1 MGSVFPLARP
11 GGRGRG
17 LGPVC
22 MVTAHG
28 VVADDRRTVPDLA
41 QRYLRGQN
49 PIGRRWGNS
58 SNFASD
64 GIEIVGV
71 VTDARYNDVK
81 AGSIAISYMPAL
93 QSQRYLRS
101 IEVRSSGNP
110 AALAGV
116 VRRTLR
122 ETEPRLAVGAIET
135 LDVRIVRSIRIERLL
150 GWLTMAF
157 GGAALSLACLGLFG
171 TISNAVKRR
180 TAEPGIRVALG
191 ADRRAVQWLIVRE
204 ALLLVAG
211 RSDRP
216 ATRLARRPRAPR
228 SVLWDRAIRF
238 RLVRDGRW
246 RADCGVCV
254 RRIHPGVARF
264 AARSDRGAAGRM
276 IAASRTKRL
285 VLPRKDQ
292 RAGRPGIRTVLC
304 SHSM

>member
-1 MGSVFPLARP
+1 MTSFRVVTSDSPCGGLTVTQ
-11 GGRGRG
+11 GRGFTPEDSARS
-17 LGPVC
+17 
-22 MVTAHG
+22 
-28 VVADDRRTVPDLA
+28 RRVSVINETLA
-41 QRYLRGQN
+41 QRYFRGQN

-81 AGSIAISYMPAL
+81 AGSIAMSYMPAL

-122 ETEPRLAVGAIET
+122 ETEPRLAVGAVET
-135 LDVRIVRSIRIERLL
+135 LDMRIVRSIRIERLL

-157 GGAALSLACLGLFG
+157 GEPHLACCLALRS
-171 TISNAVKRR
+171 ISNAVSADPELNPRR
-180 TAEPGIRVALG
+180 PR
-191 ADRRAVQWLIVRE
+191 RRASRRPMAQR
-204 ALLLVAG
+204 ARSTPAG
-211 RSDRP
+211 LGGGSDRP
-216 ATRLARRPRAPR
+216 ATRLPRRPRAPR

-264 AARSDRGAAGRM
+264 AARSDRGTAGRV
-276 IAASRTKRL
+276 IAGSRTE
-285 VLPRKDQ
+285 
-292 RAGRPGIRTVLC
+292 RAGPPA
-304 SHSM
+304 